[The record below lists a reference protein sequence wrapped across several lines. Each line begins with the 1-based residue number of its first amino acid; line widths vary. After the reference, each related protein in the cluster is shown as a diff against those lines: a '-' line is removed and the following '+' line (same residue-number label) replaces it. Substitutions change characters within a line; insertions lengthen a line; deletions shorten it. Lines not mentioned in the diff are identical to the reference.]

1 MLKPNDE
8 YRDAVEVLE
17 LALDLRDGAK
27 LSKTPS
33 PQKLDNARKIRESLA
48 GLQPPNL
55 NGESVLCVRKYC
67 IGSNGVQGAKS

>member
-33 PQKLDNARKIRESLA
+33 PQKLDNAKKIRESLA
-48 GLQPPNL
+48 GLQPPNF
-55 NGESVLCVRKYC
+55 NREFVFV
-67 IGSNGVQGAKS
+67 